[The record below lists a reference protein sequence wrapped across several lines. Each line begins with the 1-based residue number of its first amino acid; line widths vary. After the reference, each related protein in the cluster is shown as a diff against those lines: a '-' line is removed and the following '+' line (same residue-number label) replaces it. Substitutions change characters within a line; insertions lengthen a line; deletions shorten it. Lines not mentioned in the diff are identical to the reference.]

1 MSSNNSSNIL
11 GTTKNKNTNENIL
24 DILSIHNN
32 ILNLIRNEEKKITDK
47 YLSITRS
54 LFEQYHELINTP
66 IKTSFIK
73 PIKRANIQEDDLK
86 LTIDKYLNIVQS
98 LFADNDTVI
107 SFIRKQIKTETTNV
121 TSCECGNNTSFIYK
135 FNTYRICEECGLE
148 SDYVI
153 CTVENSTYA
162 DLQQINLN
170 QRYKYEKI
178 CHFKDTV
185 NQFQAKQNKHIP
197 QKIYDDLEYMIAK
210 HDLYVK
216 NTTSRRQKYAKIT
229 RQHIRDFLH
238 ETANNKYYE
247 DIQLLWSKIT
257 DNQPP
262 NISDLEKPLYEDFE
276 RLVDTFLSI
285 PNTNRK
291 NFLNSQYVLKQ
302 LLRRYNYHVK
312 DNELNML
319 KTPAR
324 LREHD
329 EIYEKCCEIL
339 NWNFQPL

>member
-1 MSSNNSSNIL
+1 MSSSNSSK
-11 GTTKNKNTNENIL
+11 KNANENPV
-24 DILSIHNN
+24 DILTIHNN
-32 ILNLIRNEEKKITDK
+32 ILNLIKNNEKNFLDK
-47 YLSITRS
+47 YLSITKS
-54 LFEQYHELINTP
+54 LFDRYHQIINTP

-73 PIKRANIQEDDLK
+73 SIKRTATQEDDLK
-86 LTIDKYLNIVQS
+86 YTVDKYLNIIQN
-98 LFADNDTVI
+98 LFIDNEVVI
-107 SFIRKQIKTETTNV
+107 AYIRRQTKTESTNLS
-121 TSCECGNNTSFIYK
+121 SCSECGNTTDFIYK
-135 FNTYRICEECGLE
+135 FNTYRICENCGLE
-148 SDYVI
+148 SDYIV
-153 CTVENSTYA
+153 CTVENSTYS

-197 QKIYDDLEYMIAK
+197 QKIFDDLEYMISK

-216 NTTSRRQKYAKIT
+216 GTTNRKDKYAKIT
-229 RQHIRDFLH
+229 RQHVRDFLH
-238 ETANNKYYE
+238 ETGNNKYYE
-247 DIQLLWSKIT
+247 DIQLLWCKIT

-262 NISDLEKPLYEDFE
+262 NISDLEKSLFEDFE
-276 RLVDTFLSI
+276 RLVDAFLSI

-302 LLRRYNYHVK
+302 LLRRYNYHVR
-312 DNELNML
+312 DNELSML